1 MFIKNINKRIK
12 IMLLLFGFVLL
23 MVILKVFY
31 VQVFDYK
38 KLSNLASDLWSR
50 NLPIEASRG
59 RILDRNGVVL
69 ADNVTTTSLVLVP
82 NQIKNKKEV
91 CEKLA
96 EILNVS
102 YDEMKKH
109 VFKNTSIERVHPI
122 GRRLSYEIADKIETL
137 QFDGVYLLKEAKRYY
152 PYKTLLAH
160 VLGYVGIDNQGLS
173 GLELQYDK
181 YLTGEAGAI
190 KYFSDAKGNKLTL
203 SDVYVK
209 PQDGMDLQLTIDI
222 NIQKSVE
229 RELDN
234 VVNMMNPDMALAVV
248 MNPKT
253 GEVLA
258 MSSRPTFDPNN
269 YKNYSTEILSRN
281 LPIWASYEPGST
293 QKIITTAASIEE
305 KVIDIYNEHFYDS
318 GGVTVDGARI
328 RCWKAG
334 GHGDQTFLQVLQNSC
349 NPGFVQM
356 GERLGKERLF
366 SYLDMFGFGNKT
378 GIDLNGEG
386 KGIIFPLSK
395 VGNVELATTAFG
407 QGISVTPIQ
416 QITAISAVLN
426 GGNLLRPYVLANVLE
441 PETGNVMYQNKT
453 KVVRKTISE
462 ETSKT
467 MRYAL
472 ETVVALGG
480 GKAAYIDGYRIGGKT
495 GTAQKVKDG
504 RYLVNNYIMSFV
516 GIVPSNDPEAVL
528 YIAIDN
534 PKNTALLSSYTTTPI
549 ARRILLDI
557 IDALDIKKQEGGVE
571 KDWQWD
577 DKVYYEVPNVI
588 GKDKK
593 EAKEKQL
600 GEAPGEVFAAISLA
614 LHEMQS
620 DVHDVEDTVLTITR
634 VKRSYSPWS
643 SKIYTLRE
651 TPQRK

>member
-23 MVILKVFY
+23 MVIIKVFY

-38 KLSNLASDLWSR
+38 KLSSLASDLWSR

-91 CEKLA
+91 TEKLA

-122 GRRLSYEIADKIETL
+122 GRRLSYEVADKIESL
-137 QFDGVYLLKEAKRYY
+137 KFDGVYLLKEAKRYY

-234 VVNMMNPDMALAVV
+234 VINMMNPDMALAVV

-269 YKNYSTEILSRN
+269 YKNYSNETLSRN

-293 QKIITTAASIEE
+293 Q
-305 KVIDIYNEHFYDS
+305 N
-318 GGVTVDGARI
+318 
-328 RCWKAG
+328 
-334 GHGDQTFLQVLQNSC
+334 
-349 NPGFVQM
+349 
-356 GERLGKERLF
+356 
-366 SYLDMFGFGNKT
+366 
-378 GIDLNGEG
+378 
-386 KGIIFPLSK
+386 
-395 VGNVELATTAFG
+395 
-407 QGISVTPIQ
+407 
-416 QITAISAVLN
+416 
-426 GGNLLRPYVLANVLE
+426 
-441 PETGNVMYQNKT
+441 
-453 KVVRKTISE
+453 
-462 ETSKT
+462 
-467 MRYAL
+467 
-472 ETVVALGG
+472 
-480 GKAAYIDGYRIGGKT
+480 
-495 GTAQKVKDG
+495 
-504 RYLVNNYIMSFV
+504 
-516 GIVPSNDPEAVL
+516 IVPPEND
-528 YIAIDN
+528 N
-534 PKNTALLSSYTTTPI
+534 
-549 ARRILLDI
+549 
-557 IDALDIKKQEGGVE
+557 
-571 KDWQWD
+571 
-577 DKVYYEVPNVI
+577 
-588 GKDKK
+588 
-593 EAKEKQL
+593 
-600 GEAPGEVFAAISLA
+600 
-614 LHEMQS
+614 
-620 DVHDVEDTVLTITR
+620 
-634 VKRSYSPWS
+634 
-643 SKIYTLRE
+643 
-651 TPQRK
+651 